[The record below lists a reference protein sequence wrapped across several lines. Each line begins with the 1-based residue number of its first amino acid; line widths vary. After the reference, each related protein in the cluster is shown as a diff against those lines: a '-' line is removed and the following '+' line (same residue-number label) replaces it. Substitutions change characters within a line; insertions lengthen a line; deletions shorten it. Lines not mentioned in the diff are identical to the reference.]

1 MNRRSELFASVNTVE
16 RRPCA
21 ALALGSFAP
30 LDDIATAVADHLPRL
45 RRYARAL
52 VGDRDMADDLVQD
65 CVERAL
71 SRLHL
76 WRREGDLRA
85 WLFTIMHN
93 VHVNAARR
101 RNRTPRMVTI
111 DPSQPHV
118 TDPGLAVAPTQGAG
132 LELAQLDRA
141 LGQLPVEQRQVILL
155 TGLEGLRYEETAKML
170 GIPVGTVMSRLS
182 RGREALRRLISGD
195 SGSHPRLTRIK

>member
-1 MNRRSELFASVNTVE
+1 M
-16 RRPCA
+16 
-21 ALALGSFAP
+21 
-30 LDDIATAVADHLPRL
+30 DDTAHAVAEHIPRL

-65 CVERAL
+65 CLERAL

-85 WLFTIMHN
+85 WLFTILHN
-93 VHVNAARR
+93 IHVNAARR
-101 RNRTPRMVTI
+101 RNRTPAMVTI
-111 DPSQPHV
+111 DPAKPHL
-118 TDPGLAVAPTQGAG
+118 TDPGLAVAPAQGVG

-141 LGQLPVEQRQVILL
+141 LHQLPAEQRQVILL
-155 TGLEGLRYEETAKML
+155 IGLEGLRYEETARVL

-182 RGREALRRLISGD
+182 RGREALRRLTSDGD
-195 SGSHPRLTRIK
+195 KTGGQARLTRVK

>member
-1 MNRRSELFASVNTVE
+1 M
-16 RRPCA
+16 
-21 ALALGSFAP
+21 
-30 LDDIATAVADHLPRL
+30 DDIATAVAEHIPRL

-52 VGDRDMADDLVQD
+52 VGNRDMADDLVQD

-101 RNRTPRMVTI
+101 RNRMPAMVTI
-111 DPSQPHV
+111 DPAMPHL

-132 LELAQLDRA
+132 LELAQIDRA
-141 LGQLPVEQRQVILL
+141 LGLLPVEQRQVILL
-155 TGLEGLRYEETAKML
+155 TGLEGLRYEETARVL

-182 RGREALRRLISGD
+182 RGREALRRLTAGGD
-195 SGSHPRLTRIK
+195 SGGQPRLTRIK